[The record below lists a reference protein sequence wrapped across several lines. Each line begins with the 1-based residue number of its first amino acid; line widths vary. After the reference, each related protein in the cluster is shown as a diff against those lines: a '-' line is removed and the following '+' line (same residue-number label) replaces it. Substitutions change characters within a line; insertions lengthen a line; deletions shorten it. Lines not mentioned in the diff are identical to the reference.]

1 MQNLPELQLPTG
13 FDAFD
18 WFILI
23 LRVAFIALIYLFLYQ
38 VGRVSVREL
47 VTIGK
52 LSASVPQQ
60 QAPKQ
65 AIAGGSLELVD
76 GAESSWQTGTQ
87 FSLDYYTTIGRNA
100 ENSIVIDDGF
110 VSGSHAEISFNQGAW
125 WLMDVGSTNGTQ
137 INGQPVQGKAQLQ
150 SGDIVSFGR
159 VHLRAHV

>member
-1 MQNLPELQLPTG
+1 MEQLVDLQLPTG

-23 LRVAFIALIYLFLYQ
+23 LRIAFIALIYLFLYQ

-52 LSASVPQQ
+52 VSASIPQAASA
-60 QAPKQ
+60 QAM
-65 AIAGGSLELVD
+65 ASGMLEMID
-76 GAESSWQTGTQ
+76 GAESNWQQGTQ
-87 FSLDYYTTIGRNA
+87 FALDYYTTVGRNP
-100 ENSIVIDDGF
+100 ENSIAINDGF

-125 WLMDVGSTNGTQ
+125 WLLDLGSTNGTQ
-137 INGQPVQGKAQLQ
+137 VNGQPVQGKVQLHQ
-150 SGDIVSFGR
+150 GDIVSFGR

>member
-1 MQNLPELQLPTG
+1 MPTIPELQLPTG

-47 VTIGK
+47 VTIGQI
-52 LSASVPQQ
+52 SANMPQ
-60 QAPKQ
+60 QAPMQ
-65 AIAGGSLELVD
+65 ALASGMLEMVD
-76 GAESSWQTGTQ
+76 PAESGWQPGTQ
-87 FSLDYYTTIGRNA
+87 FALDYYTTVGRNP
-100 ENSIVIDDGF
+100 ENSIAINDGF
-110 VSGSHAEISFNQGAW
+110 VSGSHAEISFNQGGW

-137 INGQPVQGKAQLQ
+137 VNGQPVHGKVQLH

-159 VHLRAHV
+159 VHLRAHI

>member
-1 MQNLPELQLPTG
+1 MDSLPDFQLPTG

-18 WFILI
+18 WFILV

-47 VTIGK
+47 VTIGQVSSS
-52 LSASVPQQ
+52 LPQH
-60 QAPKQ
+60 A
-65 AIAGGSLELVD
+65 AATSMATGMLEMVD
-76 GAESSWQTGTQ
+76 PAESSWQSGTR
-87 FSLDYYTTIGRNA
+87 FALDYYTTVGRNA
-100 ENSIVIDDGF
+100 ENSISINDGF
-110 VSGSHAEISFNQGAW
+110 VSGNHAEISFNQGAW

-137 INGQPVQGKAQLQ
+137 VNGQPVQGKVQLH